1 MRGDVRILVVDDE
14 PIMRDSLSDWLRE
27 DGYEVGT
34 AENGPRALEMAKS
47 EQWDVLLV
55 DLKMPGMDGI
65 EVMQE
70 VKKINKDTPVI
81 IITAYATVDT
91 AVKAMKE
98 GAYDY
103 IVKPFN
109 PEEIGLTIRNI
120 IAHQNLVKE
129 NIFLRQELRKRY
141 QFKDIIGKSH
151 KMQEIFALVRTVAKS
166 NSTLLIQGGSG
177 TGKELIARAIHTSS
191 LRSEGPFVAVSCAAL
206 PETLLES
213 ELFGHEKG
221 AFTDAVTTKKGRFE
235 LAHKGTLLL
244 DEVGDMSPKTQVDL
258 LRVLEERE
266 FNIYSKHYLN

>member
-34 AENGPRALEMAKS
+34 AENGPRALEMVKS
-47 EQWDVLLV
+47 EQWDILLV
-55 DLKMPGMDGI
+55 DLKMPVMDGI
-65 EVMQE
+65 EVMRE
-70 VKKINKDTPVI
+70 VKKINKDIPVI

-151 KMQEIFALVRTVAKS
+151 KMQEVFDLIRTVAKS
-166 NSTLLIQGGSG
+166 NSTVLIQGESG

-213 ELFGHEKG
+213 ELFGYERG
-221 AFTDAVTTKKGRFE
+221 AFTDA
-235 LAHKGTLLL
+235 
-244 DEVGDMSPKTQVDL
+244 
-258 LRVLEERE
+258 
-266 FNIYSKHYLN
+266 